1 MKAWDALL
9 LSHPPDSSQGGKA
22 LGHRGSDLGHAFTR
36 SPVTSAS
43 SGLDVGQHTRGGRAG
58 WLSSVS
64 SLDQEWPEA
73 SWRGLSGP
81 LTLPRSPAVRA
92 RETRELG
99 ISCSDCWDLLTAGS
113 LSLREVQW

>member
-1 MKAWDALL
+1 MKARDASL
-9 LSHPPDSSQGGKA
+9 LSHPPDSSQGGTA

-43 SGLDVGQHTRGGRAG
+43 SGLDVGWHTRGGRAG

-81 LTLPRSPAVRA
+81 AIRA

-99 ISCSDCWDLLTAGS
+99 RSCCDCRDLWTAGG
-113 LSLREVQW
+113 L